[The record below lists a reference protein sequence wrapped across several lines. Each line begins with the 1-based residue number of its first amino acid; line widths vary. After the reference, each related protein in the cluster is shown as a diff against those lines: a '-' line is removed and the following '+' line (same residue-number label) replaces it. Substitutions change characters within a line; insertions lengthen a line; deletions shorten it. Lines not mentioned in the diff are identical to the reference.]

1 MDKPR
6 LLIATDTF
14 LPRRDGVSTFLSRSL
29 PYLTRRFD
37 VTVIAPGFG
46 PVEAEGYRLVTVAV
60 REQVIG
66 EFRLTRRTRKIKAL
80 VGKADILFTHT
91 IGPIAKICTDE
102 ATKRGIARVA
112 FVHSHDWEL
121 IPRYLN
127 IKRLRRIA
135 EWIVF
140 SRMKAVYG
148 KMSLVLVPSQDE
160 GLLFQRH
167 GIRAPT
173 KVVHVGIDP
182 YHFVA
187 EPNKIEAKRSI
198 GLDHGHTVVG
208 YTGRISYE
216 KDLETLLRAFFWL
229 KRDHEQ
235 TTLLL
240 VGSGVPE
247 LETKLESKRG
257 VVHVKAVDDVAP
269 YLQAMDIYAMPSL
282 TETTS
287 ISTLEAMSC
296 KLPVVATKVGLMK
309 DYIRDGENG
318 FLITRGDWMTLARR
332 LKQLAGDVVLRSRL
346 GEEARK
352 TILNGFVLETTCAQ
366 MIDALETVL

>member
-14 LPRRDGVSTFLSRSL
+14 LPRRDGVSTFISRCL
-29 PYLTRRFD
+29 PYLIERYD
-37 VTVIAPGFG
+37 VTVLAPGFG
-46 PVEAEGYRLVTVAV
+46 PVEVEGYRLVTVAV
-60 REQVIG
+60 RDQVVG
-66 EFRLTRRTRKIKAL
+66 EFRLTRRNRKIKAL
-80 VGKADILFTHT
+80 VAKADIVFSHT
-91 IGPIAKICTDE
+91 IGPIAKIVIDE
-102 ATKRGIARVA
+102 AARRGIPRVA
-112 FVHSHDWEL
+112 YVHSHEWEL

-127 IKRLRRIA
+127 LRGLRRVA
-135 EWIVF
+135 EWMVF
-140 SRMKAVYG
+140 ARMKAIYP

-160 GLLFQRH
+160 ALLFQRH

-187 EPNKIEAKRSI
+187 NPNKVEAKQSV
-198 GLDHGHTVVG
+198 GLDHGHTVIG

-216 KDLETLLRAFFWL
+216 KDLETLLRAFLWL
-229 KRDHEQ
+229 KRGNEK

-240 VGSGVPE
+240 VGSGIPE
-247 LETKLESKRG
+247 LEAKLESKRG
-257 VVHVKAVDDVAP
+257 VVHVKAVADVAP
-269 YLQAMDIYAMPSL
+269 YLQAMDIYVMPSL

-309 DYIRDGENG
+309 DYVVDGENG
-318 FLITRGDWMTLARR
+318 MLITRGDWMTLARR
-332 LKQLAGDVVLRSRL
+332 LKQLVGDVVMRNRL